1 VVDINVDL
9 SKCWTGFPRSRS
21 NYKLRPDI
29 NYTASFA
36 YVIHLS
42 APNPSKISLQ
52 LESDSI

>member
-21 NYKLRPDI
+21 NYKLKPDI

-36 YVIHLS
+36 YVINLS